1 MDDPLSTVRMRAALE
16 ENASGDGPEP
26 IDVGPL
32 APYPTW
38 LIVTLVVRAAQSIF
52 VVCCLW
58 YIAALFYAMGRP
70 HSISLPPIWLV
81 GATLLLGASDSRSRG
96 RSRTSPVGDLIGN
109 LLASQQC
116 PACGQNVFDHTPPSG
131 YAPPSQAEAI
141 FPSRICTNCG
151 HDLGERTAGS

>member
-1 MDDPLSTVRMRAALE
+1 MRSALE
-16 ENASGDGPEP
+16 ENSTGTSPEP
-26 IDVGPL
+26 IDVGLL

-38 LIVTLVVRAAQSIF
+38 LIVTLLVRAAQALF

-58 YIAALFYAMGRP
+58 SVVALSHASERP
-70 HSISLPPIWLV
+70 HSVSLPPMWLW
-81 GATLLLGASDSRSRG
+81 AAALMLGASSG
-96 RSRTSPVGDLIGN
+96 RSGYSGRTSPAGDLIGN

-131 YAPPSQAEAI
+131 YAPPSQAQAI

-151 HDLGERTAGS
+151 HDLAERTAS